1 MRREDYCDPQNRE
14 IIAKDYPFMLDYFD
28 SYCSSEPACILES
41 KQEQGQ
47 DPTNAKNTTNT
58 ANTANTTNID
68 MIWIVAV
75 IMFIIIIAL
84 GMMML

>member
-1 MRREDYCDPQNRE
+1 MNMNMRREDYCDPQNRE

-47 DPTNAKNTTNT
+47 DPTNAKNTTN
-58 ANTANTTNID
+58 ID
-68 MIWIVAV
+68 MIWILAV

>member
-1 MRREDYCDPQNRE
+1 MNMRREDYCDPQNRE

-47 DPTNAKNTTNT
+47 DPNNAK
-58 ANTANTTNID
+58 NTTNID
-68 MIWIVAV
+68 MIWILAV